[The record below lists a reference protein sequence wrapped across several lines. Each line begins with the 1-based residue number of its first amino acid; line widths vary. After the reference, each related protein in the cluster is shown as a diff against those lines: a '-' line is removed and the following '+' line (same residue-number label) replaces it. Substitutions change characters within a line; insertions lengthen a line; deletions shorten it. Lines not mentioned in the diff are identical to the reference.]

1 MLNDGDFMTE
11 NVLYNYYCSLL
22 PKVPDWLKKYL
33 DVPCLNRLKHVG
45 YFCGMDYASKD
56 IYDFN
61 EKITRFDHSLST
73 ALITLKFT
81 DKREAVL
88 AALFH
93 DVATPCF
100 SHVIDYMNKDYLNQ
114 ESTEEYTDKIILND
128 KELLKLLKEDGIN
141 PEDIINFKKYSL
153 VDNDRPRLCADRF
166 DGIILTSIGWT
177 KNISSSDISELANDL
192 KILVNEDGFEEMGFS
207 NYNIA
212 NKALYFSEEVDKLCH
227 SNEDNYMMNL
237 LANITKE
244 AIDNNLIIYDDLY
257 YLTEDDIWNILN
269 TSDNVNLINNIY
281 LFKNIIKSDVPLT
294 DLGDIKIRD
303 LNPLVNGIRLKDMI

>member
-1 MLNDGDFMTE
+1 MTE

-22 PKVPDWLKKYL
+22 PEVPDWLNKYL

-56 IYDFN
+56 IYAFN

-81 DKREAVL
+81 DKREVIL

-177 KNISSSDISELANDL
+177 KNISSSDISELVNDL
-192 KILVNEDGFEEMGFS
+192 KIFVNENGFEEMGFS

-269 TSDNVNLINNIY
+269 NSDNVNLINDIY

>member
-1 MLNDGDFMTE
+1 MTE

-22 PKVPDWLKKYL
+22 PEVPDWLKKYL
-33 DVPCLNRLKHVG
+33 YVPCLNRLKHVG

-56 IYDFN
+56 IYAFN

-81 DKREAVL
+81 DKREVIL

-177 KNISSSDISELANDL
+177 KNISSSDISELVNDL
-192 KILVNEDGFEEMGFS
+192 KIFVNENGFEEMGFS

-269 TSDNVNLINNIY
+269 NSDNVNLINDIY

>member
-1 MLNDGDFMTE
+1 MLNKGGFMTE

-22 PKVPDWLKKYL
+22 PEVPYWLKRYL
-33 DVPCLNRLKHVG
+33 DVPCLNRLKYVG

-56 IYDFN
+56 IYGFN

-81 DKREAVL
+81 DKREVIL

-177 KNISSSDISELANDL
+177 KNISSSDISELVNDL
-192 KILVNEDGFEEMGFS
+192 KIFVNENGFEEMGFS

-269 TSDNVNLINNIY
+269 NSDNVNLINDIY

-294 DLGDIKIRD
+294 DLGNIKIRD

>member
-1 MLNDGDFMTE
+1 M
-11 NVLYNYYCSLL
+11 
-22 PKVPDWLKKYL
+22 
-33 DVPCLNRLKHVG
+33 G

-56 IYDFN
+56 IYGFN

-81 DKREAVL
+81 DKREVIL

-177 KNISSSDISELANDL
+177 KNISSSDISELVNDL
-192 KILVNEDGFEEMGFS
+192 KIFVNENGFEEMGFS

-269 TSDNVNLINNIY
+269 NSDNVNLINDIY

>member
-1 MLNDGDFMTE
+1 M
-11 NVLYNYYCSLL
+11 
-22 PKVPDWLKKYL
+22 LKKYL

-56 IYDFN
+56 IYAFN

-81 DKREAVL
+81 DKREVIL

-141 PEDIINFKKYSL
+141 PKDIINFKKYSL

-177 KNISSSDISELANDL
+177 KNISSSDISELVNDL
-192 KILVNEDGFEEMGFS
+192 KIFVNENGFEEMGFS

-269 TSDNVNLINNIY
+269 NSDNVNLINDIY
-281 LFKNIIKSDVPLT
+281 LFKNIIKSNVPLT
-294 DLGDIKIRD
+294 DLGNIKVRD

>member
-1 MLNDGDFMTE
+1 MLS
-11 NVLYNYYCSLL
+11 YYLELL
-22 PKVPDWLKKYL
+22 GYFDMPEFIIKYL
-33 DVPCLNRLKHVG
+33 NCPSLIRLKDVG

-128 KELLKLLKEDGIN
+128 KELLKLLAVDGID

-177 KNISSSDISELANDL
+177 KNISSSDISELVNDL

-269 TSDNVNLINNIY
+269 TSDNVNLINKIN

>member
-1 MLNDGDFMTE
+1 MTE

-22 PKVPDWLKKYL
+22 PEVPAWLKKYL

-128 KELLKLLKEDGIN
+128 KELLKLLAVDGID

-177 KNISSSDISELANDL
+177 KNISSSDISELVNDL

>member
-1 MLNDGDFMTE
+1 MTE

-22 PKVPDWLKKYL
+22 PEVPDWLKKYL

-56 IYDFN
+56 IYAFN

-81 DKREAVL
+81 DKREVIL

-177 KNISSSDISELANDL
+177 KNISSSDISELVNDL
-192 KILVNEDGFEEMGFS
+192 KIFVNENGFEEMGFS

-227 SNEDNYMMNL
+227 SNEDNYMMN
-237 LANITKE
+237 
-244 AIDNNLIIYDDLY
+244 
-257 YLTEDDIWNILN
+257 
-269 TSDNVNLINNIY
+269 
-281 LFKNIIKSDVPLT
+281 
-294 DLGDIKIRD
+294 
-303 LNPLVNGIRLKDMI
+303 

>member
-1 MLNDGDFMTE
+1 MTE

-22 PKVPDWLKKYL
+22 PEVPDWLKKYL
-33 DVPCLNRLKHVG
+33 DVPCLNRPKHVG

-81 DKREAVL
+81 DKREVVL

-128 KELLKLLKEDGIN
+128 KELLKLLAVDGID

-177 KNISSSDISELANDL
+177 KNISSSDISELVNDL

-269 TSDNVNLINNIY
+269 NSDNVNLINNIY

-303 LNPLVNGIRLKDMI
+303 LNPLVNVIRLKDMI